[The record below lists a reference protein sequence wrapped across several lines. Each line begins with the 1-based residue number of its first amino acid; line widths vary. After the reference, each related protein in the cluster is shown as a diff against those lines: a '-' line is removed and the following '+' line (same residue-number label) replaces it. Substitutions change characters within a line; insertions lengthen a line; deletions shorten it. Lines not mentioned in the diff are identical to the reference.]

1 MVGDRKGTGRSAGP
15 FVGIFVNIL
24 EIPLVGV
31 VPPYAGSALVAGVAG
46 LAGILLVEE
55 LDSGLETL
63 GVGVAG
69 VAAVDL
75 AAYAFLC
82 GDGSVALVDVGRE
95 ENRIAGTPLLG
106 PGLG

>member
-1 MVGDRKGTGRSAGP
+1 MVGNRKGAGRLTGP

-24 EIPLVGV
+24 EVSLVGV
-31 VPPYAGSALVAGVAG
+31 VPPNAGSALVAGVAG

-55 LDSGLETL
+55 LDTGLETL
-63 GVGVAG
+63 GVGVTG
-69 VAAVDL
+69 IAAVDL

-82 GDGSVALVDVGRE
+82 GDGPVALVDVGRE